1 MRLWAR
7 LLTIEAVRALG
18 RNKVRT
24 ALAMVAI
31 MFGVATVIWFAAIG
45 KAGRDA
51 ALSEFDNLG
60 DNLVWLEAGAR
71 GVNGVRTGTHGM
83 NTLTFADA
91 VAIREE
97 CPAVARVSENIDGSV
112 QIIGEERNWNTRWRG
127 VSPDYFAIRK
137 WDIAKG
143 AAFTDDDVARYAKVV
158 ILGETV
164 RRQLFGDD
172 DGLDARVR
180 LNGALFRVIGVFA
193 VKGPAANGQDQD
205 DTIMMPW
212 TSSQRFLAGNQLWLD
227 DILMSAGSDA
237 GIPRATRQVVELI
250 RERHHI
256 APGADDDFNIRHPE
270 ELLQAK
276 LKSSETL
283 GRLLLSLASIA
294 LIVGG
299 IGIMNLM
306 LASVA
311 QRTREIGLRGA
322 IGATPNAIR
331 VQFLGEAVMLTAL
344 GGLLGVI
351 LSRVGSFVLEN
362 KLGWPMTM
370 SLDATALSCGF
381 ALLFGVVFGFYPAS
395 RAARLEPVIALRMD

>member
-1 MRLWAR
+1 MIRLWAR
-7 LLTIEAVRALG
+7 LLTLEALRSLA

-24 ALAMVAI
+24 ALAIIAI

-60 DNLVWLEAGAR
+60 DNLVWLEAGTR
-71 GVNGVRTGTHGM
+71 NVNGVRNGTHGM
-83 NTLTFADA
+83 NTLVPADA
-91 VAIREE
+91 AAIRAE

-112 QIIGEERNWNTRWRG
+112 QIIGEDRNWNTRWRG
-127 VSPDYFAIRK
+127 VSPEYFAIRK
-137 WDIAKG
+137 WDLAKG
-143 AAFTDDDVARYAKVV
+143 EAFTDDDVARSAKVV
-158 ILGETV
+158 IIGETV

-180 LNGALFRVIGVFA
+180 LQGALFRVIGVFA
-193 VKGPAANGQDQD
+193 AKGPTSTGQDQD

-212 TSSQRFLAGNQLWLD
+212 TSSQRFLVGKRQLWLD
-227 DILMSAGSDA
+227 DILMSAVSNDA
-237 GIPRATRQVVELI
+237 IPRATQQVSELI
-250 RERHHI
+250 RARHH
-256 APGADDDFNIRHPE
+256 ADDFNIRHPE

-276 LKSSETL
+276 LKSAETL
-283 GRLLLSLASIA
+283 GRLLLLLAAMA
-294 LIVGG
+294 LLVGG

-306 LASVA
+306 LAAVA

-344 GGLLGVI
+344 GGVLGVA
-351 LSRVGSFVLEN
+351 LSRAGAFVLED
-362 KLGWPMTM
+362 KLGWPMAM
-370 SLDATALSCGF
+370 AADSTALACGF
-381 ALLFGVVFGFYPAS
+381 AIAVGVLFGFYPAS
-395 RAARLEPVIALRMD
+395 RAARLDPIVALRAEGG